1 MTTTTDERTAL
12 SDRAVATLRTAVPTL
27 WGLIVTTLL
36 GTLAGRLPD
45 ELYAIVERVLGSDG
59 LLLLV
64 VTLVVT
70 AWYWLWRR
78 VEDHIPLWLV
88 RLALGSAR
96 TPSYA
101 PVTVSGAAVIT
112 SVDAP
117 AGYETAEVSDA
128 KTEVADLLG
137 QDFGGCDEPPTLGTL
152 AAADRIIERLIETG
166 WRPTG

>member
-1 MTTTTDERTAL
+1 MTAL
-12 SDRAVATLRTAVPTL
+12 
-27 WGLIVTTLL
+27 L
-36 GTLAGRLPD
+36 GVLAGRLPD
-45 ELYAIVERVLGSDG
+45 ELYATVERVLDSDV

-78 VEDHIPLWLV
+78 LEDHVPLWLV
-88 RLALGSAR
+88 RLVLGSAR

-101 PVTVSGAAVIT
+101 PVTADGTAVIT
-112 SVDAP
+112 SVAAG
-117 AGYETAEVSDA
+117 AGYEVAEVSDA

-137 QDFGGCDEPPTLGTL
+137 TDYGGYDDPPRVDSIE
-152 AAADRIIERLIETG
+152 AADRIVERLIATG